1 VRILRIGINN
11 LNSLVGRHEI
21 DFRKPPLAATG
32 LYAIVGPT
40 GAGKSTILDAIT
52 LALYGQT
59 ERDKTGQEVMSHGTG
74 ECHAEVEYEAKGGT
88 YLSRW
93 ERRRSRNKATGNLQ
107 TAQRQ
112 LSKWREE
119 GRQYVPMPAD
129 RLNEVNAL
137 TVGVVGLDYDQFVR
151 SVMLTQGQFARFLS
165 SKTSERAAILEKVT
179 GTEVYS
185 EISKAAFE
193 RHKEARS
200 VFERLTESRQYARP
214 LPDDER
220 SELTGQIASI
230 QQDLDLLRPR
240 LDRLRNWQD
249 LYTRLEKLEKEG
261 VTLTEEEDH
270 HARRASK
277 LISIRDA
284 LTESERL
291 QPLAGPL
298 REVARLQHAITE
310 EQDKRNREEQTLPKL
325 RSEEQSAR
333 RQLNDVQSRLTTFWG
348 ALPHRQATL
357 EQAGELENQITVLRR
372 EETTDRPLLTAST
385 ERVEDLRRRIDRLN
399 RQRTDLRQQL
409 GPAADEDLPRQIEAA
424 EDEVDNLRKQLTYL
438 REWKSY
444 LHSQERLAI
453 LATTRTELE
462 GQIAGTEGRVREVA
476 ATEAA
481 ATQLVA
487 DRRAM
492 LTRLERAL
500 SLEAQRGEL
509 QAGEACP
516 LCGSTHHPFLHEGA
530 DLATDTQLK
539 RAREDLNE
547 AERRLIGAR
556 NANREATHRLTTL
569 LTRREEVIR
578 RIDEVNGEING
589 KEPPGTAPAARSD
602 EIDRYLEE
610 HTAAERV
617 AIQQLARRRKA
628 RVAYRQLT
636 DIAPRLESAEQQF
649 AAATKEQKLLEKRK
663 EARAGEIN
671 ALQQEL
677 RQLIGVMTVA
687 RYRDELEAE
696 KRQLQDDLARRQQN
710 YTDRTTR
717 RKLHDRTVRA
727 HQERIDALSREHTER
742 QTELTRLLEQFSVD
756 ALTAQKKLLGPEL
769 ARDYRRQLH
778 ELDLS
783 AVSLADRRKRLTEE
797 WTETQTG
804 LEGAP
809 DRETLDDQAQTLRQQ
824 RDEWR
829 ERKGGLEQQI
839 REDNARI
846 EVYRIQGEALAKAET
861 ELTRWAKLNE
871 LIGQQDGVKFSRFA
885 QSLTLKRLVEVG
897 NDHLSRINDRYRM
910 EHRTAENVSQER
922 LELEIVDTYQN
933 DNRRPMATL
942 SGGETFLVS
951 LALALG
957 LSELASGRTNIQ
969 SVFIDE
975 GFGTLDEQTLD
986 QAISALERLQ
996 AQGKTIG
1003 LISHVRELRERIHC
1017 QIQLRRR
1024 GNGRSSLSIK
1034 AG

>member
-1 VRILRIGINN
+1 
-11 LNSLVGRHEI
+11 
-21 DFRKPPLAATG
+21 
-32 LYAIVGPT
+32 
-40 GAGKSTILDAIT
+40 
-52 LALYGQT
+52 
-59 ERDKTGQEVMSHGTG
+59 
-74 ECHAEVEYEAKGGT
+74 
-88 YLSRW
+88 
-93 ERRRSRNKATGNLQ
+93 
-107 TAQRQ
+107 
-112 LSKWREE
+112 
-119 GRQYVPMPAD
+119 
-129 RLNEVNAL
+129 
-137 TVGVVGLDYDQFVR
+137 
-151 SVMLTQGQFARFLS
+151 
-165 SKTSERAAILEKVT
+165 
-179 GTEVYS
+179 
-185 EISKAAFE
+185 
-193 RHKEARS
+193 
-200 VFERLTESRQYARP
+200 
-214 LPDDER
+214 
-220 SELTGQIASI
+220 
-230 QQDLDLLRPR
+230 
-240 LDRLRNWQD
+240 
-249 LYTRLEKLEKEG
+249 
-261 VTLTEEEDH
+261 
-270 HARRASK
+270 
-277 LISIRDA
+277 
-284 LTESERL
+284 
-291 QPLAGPL
+291 
-298 REVARLQHAITE
+298 
-310 EQDKRNREEQTLPKL
+310 
-325 RSEEQSAR
+325 
-333 RQLNDVQSRLTTFWG
+333 
-348 ALPHRQATL
+348 
-357 EQAGELENQITVLRR
+357 
-372 EETTDRPLLTAST
+372 
-385 ERVEDLRRRIDRLN
+385 
-399 RQRTDLRQQL
+399 
-409 GPAADEDLPRQIEAA
+409 
-424 EDEVDNLRKQLTYL
+424 
-438 REWKSY
+438 
-444 LHSQERLAI
+444 
-453 LATTRTELE
+453 
-462 GQIAGTEGRVREVA
+462 
-476 ATEAA
+476 
-481 ATQLVA
+481 
-487 DRRAM
+487 
-492 LTRLERAL
+492 
-500 SLEAQRGEL
+500 
-509 QAGEACP
+509 
-516 LCGSTHHPFLHEGA
+516 
-530 DLATDTQLK
+530 
-539 RAREDLNE
+539 
-547 AERRLIGAR
+547 
-556 NANREATHRLTTL
+556 
-569 LTRREEVIR
+569 
-578 RIDEVNGEING
+578 
-589 KEPPGTAPAARSD
+589 
-602 EIDRYLEE
+602 
-610 HTAAERV
+610 
-617 AIQQLARRRKA
+617 
-628 RVAYRQLT
+628 VAYRQLT